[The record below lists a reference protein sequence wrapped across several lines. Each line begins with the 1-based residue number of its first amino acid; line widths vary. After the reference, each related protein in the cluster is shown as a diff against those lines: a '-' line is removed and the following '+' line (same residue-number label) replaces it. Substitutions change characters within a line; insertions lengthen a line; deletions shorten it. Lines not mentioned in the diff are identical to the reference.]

1 MKLVLRANVERV
13 GKVGDL
19 VEVADGYA
27 RNFLLPQSLAMPA
40 TRENRK
46 RVEAERKRAAMR
58 EALRIAELS
67 ELAQVLDGKSVTITV
82 KATEDNKLYGSV
94 GPVEI
99 ADAVKAEH
107 NLAIDPAHVAL
118 EAPFKELGV
127 YDVKLGLTAEAEAK
141 LKVWVVGE

>member
-13 GKVGDL
+13 GRIGDL

-58 EALRIAELS
+58 EALRIAKLS
-67 ELAQVLDGKSVTITV
+67 ELAQVLDGKSVTISV

-94 GPVEI
+94 GPMEI

-107 NLAIDPAHVAL
+107 SLAIDPAHVAL

-127 YDVKLGLTAEAEAK
+127 YDVKLGLTAEAEAN
-141 LKVWVVGE
+141 LKVWIVGE